1 VSGLRRAPEGRVVTV
16 PGPAADT
23 VLVSASAVAKSIAGN
38 PVLSDVSIAVHKGEV
53 VTVIGPNGAGKST
66 LLRVLMGVLKADAG
80 TVVRRP
86 GLTIGYVPQRMEID
100 KALPLTVARFLGL
113 SCRDASRIREALAEV
128 GASGTEEKPVQALS
142 GGEFRR
148 VALAR
153 AILRAPELLIL
164 DEPLAGVD
172 VAGQAELY
180 DLIGALRR
188 RYGAGVLMVSH
199 DLHLVMAE
207 TDNVVCLNHHV
218 CCAGHP
224 EAVSRDPAY
233 AQLFGTAVA
242 VYTHDHDHVHD
253 GAGRVVALG
262 DDHGVPDHSHEHGP
276 ATPVP
281 AGEAK
286 ERVRGG

>member
-1 VSGLRRAPEGRVVTV
+1 MTASPSAPGE
-16 PGPAADT
+16 
-23 VLVSASAVAKSIAGN
+23 VLVSANAVAKSIGGDR
-38 PVLSDVSIAVHKGEV
+38 VLSDVSIAVHEGEV

-66 LLRVLMGVLKADAG
+66 LLRVLMGVLEPDAG

-100 KALPLTVARFLGL
+100 RALPLTVTRFLGL
-113 SCRDASRIREALAEV
+113 SCRDPSRIREALAEV
-128 GASGTEEKPVQALS
+128 GACGAEEKPVQALS

-153 AILRAPELLIL
+153 AILRAPDLLVL

-172 VAGQAELY
+172 VGGQAELY
-180 DLIGALRR
+180 DLIGKLRR
-188 RYGAGVLMVSH
+188 RYNAGVLLVSH

-207 TDNVVCLNHHV
+207 TDTVVCLNHHV
-218 CCAGHP
+218 CCVGHP

-233 AQLFGTAVA
+233 VQLFGPAVA

-253 GAGRVVALG
+253 GSGKVVALG
-262 DDHGVPDHSHEHGP
+262 DDHDVSSHRHASNA
-276 ATPVP
+276 ATPAAP
-281 AGEAK
+281 GPDKGRA
-286 ERVRGG
+286 RGG